1 MMQTPVFNT
10 INKNSYFVL
19 PLLNQ
24 WNKKIIKLSFTGI
37 YDRGSDNLSLRR
49 ICKCNKLKFVAFFVS
64 LDFQAITT
72 VWVKEAFTF
81 LLCLWHFVP
90 P

>member
-1 MMQTPVFNT
+1 MKFYT
-10 INKNSYFVL
+10 FVL

-24 WNKKIIKLSFTGI
+24 WDKKDINLSFSSI
-37 YDRGSDNLSLRR
+37 YVGGGDNHSLRR